1 MEIKLTID
9 VVPSPLPRARHS
21 SRGGFVNS
29 YYPKEVQKKFD
40 NYTDAILK
48 ALQYQSDYIPSQ
60 LVEHSKSGVYMSL
73 DVTFYM
79 PVNKS
84 LSKKKKLETYGQR
97 HTKKPDID
105 NLLKM
110 VLDRSSGILYDD
122 DNNIAEVTTRKIYS
136 SYPRIE
142 LSIEYKPL

>member
-29 YYPKEVQKKFD
+29 YYPKEVQAKFD
-40 NYTDAILK
+40 NYTDVILK
-48 ALQYQSDYIPSQ
+48 ALQNEIIYTPTE

-84 LSKKKKLETYGQR
+84 LSKKKKLETFGQR

-110 VLDRSSGILYDD
+110 VLDRSTGILYDD
-122 DNNIAEVTTRKIYS
+122 DNNIAEVTARKIYS